1 MVGKIFINIVLN
13 PYQRVGI
20 IDKVRFNSEKPR
32 PNKYQRPSENVLQS
46 IV

>member
-1 MVGKIFINIVLN
+1 MVGKFFINIVLN

-20 IDKVRFNSEKPR
+20 IDKVRFNPEKPR
-32 PNKYQRPSENVLQS
+32 PNTYQRPFENALQS